1 MSEDGA
7 SSSSLII
14 ARVILS
20 IVATL
25 ALWGTSL
32 SVVNSFIYSENVL
45 PLPELADVYT
55 QAVVLVNLTQKESRD
70 YTSCVE
76 SALGT
81 CNRTLQ
87 AQLNMELKRVYVE
100 LDNNRERVALAR
112 QYEGNC
118 SRMWWSTLEAVI
130 YWQENRPFDDDDP
143 EDAFTDACTR
153 EERDYLLV
161 RGWHTQDTHAH
172 A

>member
-1 MSEDGA
+1 MTEKDEKGEPMKSSTWTPISKSTIAIA
-7 SSSSLII
+7 SSKL
-14 ARVILS
+14 
-20 IVATL
+20 
-25 ALWGTSL
+25 
-32 SVVNSFIYSENVL
+32 
-45 PLPELADVYT
+45 
-55 QAVVLVNLTQKESRD
+55 
-70 YTSCVE
+70 E

-130 YWQENRPFDDDDP
+130 YWQENRPFDDDHP